1 MEALSEFFSDLYFM
15 IVTVFSLILLQILSL
30 IRSTSWS
37 LRSSHKRWRATRKYQ
52 ALIEEKIPTF
62 RYRSESMPELIECA
76 VCLSK
81 FQEGEKI
88 RELKCNHVFH
98 KDCLGKWLQHDS
110 ATCPLCR
117 SSVLPEKIGVE
128 RRESE
133 NEGENDG
140 SDEELIF
147 FLSALHGSSFHRAS
161 ESTPELIEC
170 AVFLSKFWEGEKI
183 REVQYCKHIFHKDCL
198 DKWLQHDSATCPLC
212 RSTMLPEKI
221 GVELRQLDDEGEYDG
236 RDEELI
242 FFLSALHG
250 SSFHRAF

>member
-1 MEALSEFFSDLYFM
+1 MERSRSLMARWGIETDFCIPGEKVCSRSFPLESWWTLNTDGSLRENGATLGGIIQGYRGDLCVAFAEGCEQDDIDKLKLSAIVKDLYFM

-147 FLSALHGSSFHRAS
+147 FLSALHGSSFHRA
-161 ESTPELIEC
+161 
-170 AVFLSKFWEGEKI
+170 F
-183 REVQYCKHIFHKDCL
+183 
-198 DKWLQHDSATCPLC
+198 
-212 RSTMLPEKI
+212 
-221 GVELRQLDDEGEYDG
+221 
-236 RDEELI
+236 
-242 FFLSALHG
+242 
-250 SSFHRAF
+250 